1 MRRTRLQKLQKE
13 IDTAMLLWYNNLAFQ
28 IHNKGKAVSS

>member
-28 IHNKGKAVSS
+28 IRNKGKAVSS